1 MEESR
6 IEKNLFQNPKEI
18 EFQGKLFSEDMIQQG
33 KFEKISK
40 KFVNFK
46 VRNDE
51 QLKKKNE
58 FYQLNLVELE
68 YKKTLEFKIEN
79 EKENLVIYYII

>member
-1 MEESR
+1 MEEAR
-6 IEKNLFQNPKEI
+6 IEKVLFQNPKEI
-18 EFQGKLFSEDMIQQG
+18 EFQGKMFSEVENQKE

-40 KFVNFK
+40 KFINFK
-46 VRNDE
+46 DRNEE

-79 EKENLVIYYII
+79 EKENLVLY